1 MHRRFIA
8 LIVSLAIAIT
18 AISAAPARA
27 DDTAKVLGGLAALTI
42 LGVVLHRNNKKKKR
56 DRAKVTQSYVPQAPQ
71 IHSVRP
77 LPPKVAKY
85 DLPRRCL
92 KPVRGYPANAPLMKR
107 KCLKRHY
114 HHAKSLPQQCQ
125 ITYWNG
131 ERTRNAYEPRCLR
144 RKGYRIAG

>member
-1 MHRRFIA
+1 MHHKFIA

-27 DDTAKVLGGLAALTI
+27 NDTAKILGGLAALTI
-42 LGVVLHRNNKKKKR
+42 LGVVVHRNNKKKR
-56 DRAKVTQSYVPQAPQ
+56 ERAQVTRNHIPQAPQ

-77 LPPKVAKY
+77 LPPQVAKY
-85 DLPRRCL
+85 DLPRHCL
-92 KPVRGYPANAPLMKR
+92 KAVKGYPANAPLMKR

-114 HHAKSLPQQCQ
+114 KHADSLPQQCQ

-131 ERTRNAYEPRCLR
+131 ERSRRAYEPRCLR
-144 RKGYRIAG
+144 RNGYRFAG